1 MPAKWKTGSKCNGRK
16 VESKNGFEEHHGARG
31 RSNKLRFTER
41 CREGEP
47 GQRRAERE
55 TALYSRDPGGLFQE
69 ARERSDEV
77 SYGEM
82 SSRCSIGLSVW
93 ELNGT
98 NNPPQLP
105 GFRFK
110 EIDDRLSSK

>member
-1 MPAKWKTGSKCNGRK
+1 MVLAVGQSGR
-16 VESKNGFEEHHGARG
+16 
-31 RSNKLRFTER
+31 LRFTER

-47 GQRRAERE
+47 GQRMAERD
-55 TALYSRDPGGLFQE
+55 TALYSRNPGGLFQE

-77 SYGEM
+77 SYGEV
-82 SSRCSIGLSVW
+82 SSRCSISLSVW
-93 ELNGT
+93 ELNDT

-105 GFRFK
+105 GLRLRLK